1 MKIFASKLTFST
13 CPSNQKVLR
22 LMQLSE
28 FGNLLYG
35 MFLYLDVVNRSA
47 NSNRSATHST
57 TTAPL
62 HHYTTTITTTTTS
75 TTVTGSTSPKLMGN
89 SPLAKRATVI
99 VLAGFIPGFMVVF
112 LLCRFVPDLATK
124 VSAKLDG

>member
-1 MKIFASKLTFST
+1 MEIFASKLTLST
-13 CPSNQKVLR
+13 CPSNKEVLR
-22 LMQLSE
+22 LIQLSE

-35 MFLYLDVVNRSA
+35 MFLYLDLVERSA
-47 NSNRSATHST
+47 NSNQSTTHSNGT
-57 TTAPL
+57 NA
-62 HHYTTTITTTTTS
+62 
-75 TTVTGSTSPKLMGN
+75 TVTPTEVVYTKLMGN

-99 VLAGFIPGFMVVF
+99 VIAGFIPGFMVVF